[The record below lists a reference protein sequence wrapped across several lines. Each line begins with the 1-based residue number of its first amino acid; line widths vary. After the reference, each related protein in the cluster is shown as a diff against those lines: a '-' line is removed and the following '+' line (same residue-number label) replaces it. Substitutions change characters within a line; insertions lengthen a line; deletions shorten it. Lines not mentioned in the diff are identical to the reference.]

1 MKKDPDITRPRYS
14 EQILPVRPLTL
25 RYFEVSLLYLES
37 HGALIP
43 HPHPLLYV
51 SALFYGYLKLHEKGK
66 KGGIWGQNWGS
77 NSGSPAQKASQ
88 ESFKEEG

>member
-25 RYFEVSLLYLES
+25 RYFEVSLLYLEF

-43 HPHPLLYV
+43 HPPPPTPFSTLALY
-51 SALFYGYLKLHEKGK
+51 FT
-66 KGGIWGQNWGS
+66 GI
-77 NSGSPAQKASQ
+77 
-88 ESFKEEG
+88 

>member
-43 HPHPLLYV
+43 HTPTPFSTLALY
-51 SALFYGYLKLHEKGK
+51 FT
-66 KGGIWGQNWGS
+66 GI
-77 NSGSPAQKASQ
+77 
-88 ESFKEEG
+88 